1 MITNLKLLRRYL
13 MTLTNNEIHESAAQQ
28 TSFRQSKCVTGLTGS
43 VNFAFCT
50 PSDKVHVLTY
60 CVDTLRYL
68 K

>member
-13 MTLTNNEIHESAAQQ
+13 VTLTNNEIHESAAQQ
-28 TSFRQSKCVTGLTGS
+28 SKCVTSLTGS
-43 VNFAFCT
+43 VNFAYCT